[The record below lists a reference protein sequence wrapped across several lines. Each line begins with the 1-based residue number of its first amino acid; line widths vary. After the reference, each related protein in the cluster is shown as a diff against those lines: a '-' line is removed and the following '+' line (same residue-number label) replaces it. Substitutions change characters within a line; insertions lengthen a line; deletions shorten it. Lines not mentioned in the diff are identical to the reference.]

1 MVLLNQIATIGLKV
15 LQIVIILLTITHQPV
30 THRAVTHLAIT
41 HQAVTHQAVTH
52 QAVTH
57 QAIIRLA
64 VTRQVI
70 IQLAI
75 THRAISHL
83 LITHLNPYKVMTM
96 LCKILTAKLK
106 PKEFARGYHTEKFVR
121 QSPKRLVQPN
131 LLRNVRKSAKILGYA
146 TNVTK

>member
-30 THRAVTHLAIT
+30 THRAVTHLAI
-41 HQAVTHQAVTH
+41 THQAVTH

-96 LCKILTAKLK
+96 LCKILTAKQK

>member
-52 QAVTH
+52 QA
-57 QAIIRLA
+57 IIRLA

-83 LITHLNPYKVMTM
+83 LITHLNPYKVMTT

>member
-30 THRAVTHLAIT
+30 THRAVTHLAI
-41 HQAVTHQAVTH
+41 TH

>member
-30 THRAVTHLAIT
+30 THRAVTHLAI
-41 HQAVTHQAVTH
+41 THQAVTH